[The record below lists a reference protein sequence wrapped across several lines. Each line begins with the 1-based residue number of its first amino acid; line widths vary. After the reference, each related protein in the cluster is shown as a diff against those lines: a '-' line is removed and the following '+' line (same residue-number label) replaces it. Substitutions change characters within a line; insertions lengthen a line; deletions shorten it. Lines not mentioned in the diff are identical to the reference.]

1 MAGLTPMSL
10 FKDKL
15 RVNYKG
21 GSRFRENDNSLGV
34 ERRFRLK
41 AGIGVLSIAAI
52 YTLKMPF
59 LDTNSD
65 PDESQDLPYY

>member
-1 MAGLTPMSL
+1 MSL

-21 GSRFRENDNSLGV
+21 GSRFRENDNDNSLGV

-52 YTLKMPF
+52 YTLKRPF
-59 LDTNSD
+59 LGTHSD

>member
-1 MAGLTPMSL
+1 MGMYSQLTQSIFAIGARLMSL

-34 ERRFRLK
+34 EMRKRLK
-41 AGIGVLSIAAI
+41 AGIVVLSIAEFI
-52 YTLKMPF
+52 H
-59 LDTNSD
+59 
-65 PDESQDLPYY
+65 

>member
-1 MAGLTPMSL
+1 MTL

-15 RVNYKG
+15 RVDYKG

-52 YTLKMPF
+52 YTLKRPF
-59 LDTNSD
+59 LGTHSD
-65 PDESQDLPYY
+65 PDEFRISPTIKY